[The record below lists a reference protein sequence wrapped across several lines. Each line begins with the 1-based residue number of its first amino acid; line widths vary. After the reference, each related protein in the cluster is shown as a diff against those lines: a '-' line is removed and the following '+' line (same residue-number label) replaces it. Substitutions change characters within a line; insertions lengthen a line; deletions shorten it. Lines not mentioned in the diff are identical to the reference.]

1 MVKNRY
7 CIRSSCIK
15 TTRAIPKLNK
25 LAQLKTLR
33 EKCAEEVLNDERLK
47 DWGVIEADDSDDSDN
62 EGSGDDDDD
71 DDEDEDEWKGF

>member
-1 MVKNRY
+1 M
-7 CIRSSCIK
+7 
-15 TTRAIPKLNK
+15 
-25 LAQLKTLR
+25 KTLR

-47 DWGVIEADDSDDSDN
+47 DWGVIEDDDSDDSDN